1 MEWLV
6 AGKVTSHFQGTLKRG
21 LKEGHGYQRSS
32 KGFQYEGGY
41 VAGER
46 SGQGVAHWDDQ
57 THYEG
62 EWDAG
67 KKHGTGHMTYAT
79 GGSYAGQWKKDLFHG
94 RGKAIYA
101 GGRVVDGEF
110 SEGRPIGQV
119 PAVAPAQASPLRH
132 GISPRIPTGS
142 LIQSFAVRGSLPSEK
157 SWSELSEQEQRRIS
171 STYQLLHEDDE
182 PPYPASGTAN
192 LYGLISE
199 GQNKILAKGA
209 LSMNV
214 LIDSDG
220 KPVSATVFQS
230 PDPAIT
236 RVATFVALKE
246 KYKPALCSA
255 TPCAM
260 VFPVRV
266 MFSVE

>member
-1 MEWLV
+1 M
-6 AGKVTSHFQGTLKRG
+6 
-21 LKEGHGYQRSS
+21 
-32 KGFQYEGGY
+32 
-41 VAGER
+41 
-46 SGQGVAHWDDQ
+46 
-57 THYEG
+57 
-62 EWDAG
+62 
-67 KKHGTGHMTYAT
+67 
-79 GGSYAGQWKKDLFHG
+79 
-94 RGKAIYA
+94 
-101 GGRVVDGEF
+101 
-110 SEGRPIGQV
+110 
-119 PAVAPAQASPLRH
+119 
-132 GISPRIPTGS
+132 
-142 LIQSFAVRGSLPSEK
+142 
-157 SWSELSEQEQRRIS
+157 
-171 STYQLLHEDDE
+171 LHEDDE